1 MAFITWNKDLSVK
14 IDSIDDQHKKLI
26 ELINDFYE
34 NIKNRSNNESI
45 SKLLRGMNQYTVE
58 HFDIEEELMKK
69 YGYPDLTVHKK
80 EHDKFVTKVTELEEK
95 FNSGKVIVSFEITS
109 FLKDW
114 WKNHIQVVD
123 QKYSD
128 FFIKSGLK

>member
-34 NIKNRSNNESI
+34 NIKNRSNDESI
-45 SKLLRGMNQYTVE
+45 SKLLRGMNKYTVE
-58 HFDIEEELMKK
+58 HFNVEEELMKK
-69 YGYPDLTVHKK
+69 YGYPDIEAHKK
-80 EHDKFVTKVTELEEK
+80 EHDKFVAKVTELEEK
-95 FNSGKVIVSFEITS
+95 FNNGKVIVSFEITS

>member
-26 ELINDFYE
+26 ELINDFYD

>member
-1 MAFITWNKDLSVK
+1 MAFITWNRDLSVK

>member
-1 MAFITWNKDLSVK
+1 VAFITWNKDLSVK